1 MLSSI
6 ASALL
11 LGIIPAHGPVQAAKP
26 LPGIEVLS
34 VSAPP
39 PEFKAFEVPALSA
52 SGVILID
59 GLSGKE
65 IFSVNPDHRRPMA
78 SLTKIMTALL
88 VLENHRLNEV
98 VTVAPIAENVGGST
112 VGLKPGD
119 RYSVANL
126 VKALLLPSANDA
138 AYALA
143 IFDGRSVGSFV
154 KTMNERAMALGL
166 KNTHFANPAGLD
178 SPMQF
183 SSPRDLAWLTMAAL
197 KNSYFRQ
204 TVGTR
209 TAEIASSEG
218 KTVGLLNTNE
228 LLRSHDD
235 VYGVKTGT
243 TDRAGECLI
252 VLFRENDRPYLLVL
266 LGSKDRYTDS
276 QRVIEAVRKA
286 A

>member
-11 LGIIPAHGPVQAAKP
+11 LGIIPAHGTTIPEQP
-26 LPGIEVLS
+26 LPGIEVLAI
-34 VSAPP
+34 SAPP
-39 PEFKAFEVPALSA
+39 QEFTHFEVPKLSA
-52 SGVILID
+52 SGAILVD
-59 GLSGKE
+59 GLSGQE
-65 IFSVNPDHRRPMA
+65 IFSVNPDLRRPMA

-98 VTVAPIAENVGGST
+98 VTVAPIAENIGGST

-119 RYSVANL
+119 RFSVAHL
-126 VKALLLPSANDA
+126 VEALLLPSANDA

-143 IFDGRSVGSFV
+143 IFDRRSVGSFV
-154 KTMNERAMALGL
+154 KTMNERAAALGL

-218 KTVGLLNTNE
+218 KTFGLLNTNE
-228 LLRSHDD
+228 LLKSNDG

-266 LGSKDRYTDS
+266 LGSKERYTDS
-276 QRVIEAVRKA
+276 QRIIEAVRKGA
-286 A
+286 